1 MNYHAFIGRLTRD
14 PEVRETQNGTKVA
27 RFDLA
32 VDRPKR
38 NGESTGTDFPHIVVW
53 GKQAENCE
61 RFLKKGSLVCVEA
74 RFQSGSYKNDEGRT
88 VYTADFVAN
97 RVEFLSWNGNKE
109 SEENVSAE
117 ELAVPEGFEEVT
129 DEQIPF

>member
-1 MNYHAFIGRLTRD
+1 MNYHAFIGRLVKD
-14 PEVRETQNGTKVA
+14 PEVRETQSGKKVA
-27 RFDLA
+27 TFTLA

-38 NGESTGTDFPHIVVW
+38 NGESTGADFPRIVVW

-61 RFLKKGSLVCVEA
+61 RFLKKGSLVAVQA
-74 RFQSGSYKNDEGRT
+74 RFQTGSYKNDKGDT

-97 RVEFLSWNGNKE
+97 NVQFLSWNGNKE
-109 SEENVSAE
+109 SDENVSAE
-117 ELAVPEGFEEVT
+117 EFAVPEGFEEVT